1 MSNVSFP
8 CHYDKDGKGGASVG
22 FNIFDTCC
30 HMKMFLTKIFKSNQI
45 MLNALTTIIYQSH
58 FMQVFNIFVSHLSF
72 NHFVLHRYNFH
83 VRSCLSRCF
92 LRIAAVRSVAR
103 SNGSYYDQ
111 LAVTFHAGF

>member
-22 FNIFDTCC
+22 FNIFDTCS

-58 FMQVFNIFVSHLSF
+58 FMQVFLIFSYLNSLSIISSYTDLF
-72 NHFVLHRYNFH
+72 P
-83 VRSCLSRCF
+83 CADLSRCF
-92 LRIAAVRSVAR
+92 LRTAAVRSDGVGSVVR
-103 SNGSYYDQ
+103 SKG
-111 LAVTFHAGF
+111 VRP

>member
-1 MSNVSFP
+1 MLVSRVILLRMER
-8 CHYDKDGKGGASVG
+8 GASVG

>member
-1 MSNVSFP
+1 
-8 CHYDKDGKGGASVG
+8 
-22 FNIFDTCC
+22 
-30 HMKMFLTKIFKSNQI
+30 